1 MKAAAKKEIRTSVRD
16 ESLVSYLF
24 ILILLSLEREVI
36 RFVPPDLILSEGQIK
51 DNSRSYLFS
60 IIYFQKN
67 NHQHE

>member
-1 MKAAAKKEIRTSVRD
+1 VKAAAKKEIRTSVRD